1 MEGIGDARLNS
12 PRSDGQDGSIGRVGV
27 NWETWMRFKSALAIG
42 LLVAGSALAQTQ
54 SQAPRVSHERD
65 LTGMRWVG
73 RTDVEI
79 PGFENL
85 GGGFVEG
92 RAEVAITSFR
102 HRQNRRDWIVTS
114 QRRVGMDGDMPVWL
128 GASSVRLTIRST
140 SAGMATACKPARQ
153 GLGNGG
159 FVAGMIGLV
168 ADNDHAVKRR
178 DYGLLRAQR
187 AWRITPEGAFTPVD
201 EPVVC
206 NDEGYGI

>member
-1 MEGIGDARLNS
+1 MKF
-12 PRSDGQDGSIGRVGV
+12 
-27 NWETWMRFKSALAIG
+27 TSALAAC
-42 LLVAGSALAQTQ
+42 LLLAGAAVAQTQ
-54 SQAPRVSHERD
+54 SQGPRVSHERD

-73 RTDVEI
+73 RSNVEI
-79 PGFENL
+79 PGYENL

-92 RAEVAITSFR
+92 RTEIAITSFR
-102 HRQNRRDWIVTS
+102 HRQNRREWIVTS
-114 QRRVGMDGDMPVWL
+114 QRRVGTDGDMPVWL
-128 GASSVRLTIRST
+128 GVSSVRLTVRSA

-153 GLGNGG
+153 GLANGG

-178 DYGLLRAQR
+178 DYALLRAQR
-187 AWRITPEGAFTPVD
+187 AWRVTPEGTFAAVD